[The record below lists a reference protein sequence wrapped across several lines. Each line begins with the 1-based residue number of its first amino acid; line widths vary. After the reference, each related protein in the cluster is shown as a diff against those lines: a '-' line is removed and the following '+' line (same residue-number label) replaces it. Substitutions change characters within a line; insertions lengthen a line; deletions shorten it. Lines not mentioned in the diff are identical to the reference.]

1 MVPLARIL
9 EQTARRHHEADKP
22 ALVGPTTSW
31 TYRETADR
39 MWRLAR
45 ALRELG
51 AGPGDR
57 VAVLASNSADYLVLF
72 AAVSALGAATV
83 PMSPRWTAAEV
94 AGAVAYVRPAVLV
107 ASAEHVTVAA
117 AAVSELAGAEGA
129 EAPLLTVLD
138 GDLVDRA
145 ARAGAV
151 PFPVPDDPEAP
162 IWLAFT
168 GGTTGT
174 MKACVVDAGT
184 FTENILFCSLQFGFG
199 REDVTLACGSYGH
212 MLPLYFSL
220 MQLYCGGTVVVL
232 GEFDA
237 RAVLPAL
244 ERHGVT
250 WLAAVPTIYGDLVR
264 AQPEVRADLSTLR
277 FCISAGSPLLTEAK
291 QRLLDVLTPNL
302 YEYYGATETGWTTL
316 LEPRDQLRKHRCV
329 GQPMSGVDLQV
340 VREDGTP
347 CEVGEIGL
355 VRKRG
360 LVLMREY
367 LDHPEL
373 TSEIIGAAGWATAG
387 DLGRL
392 DEEGYLYLVDRQK
405 DMIISGGVNVYP
417 NEIEEVLLAVP
428 GTEEVA
434 VVGIPH
440 ERWGE
445 AVHAVAVLAS
455 GTDAEDWEGRAR
467 EAAAT
472 SLAGYKRP
480 KSYAVVDALPRAH
493 SGKLLKR
500 EIRAP
505 YRGPADTVGT
515 AG

>member
-9 EQTARRHHEADKP
+9 EQTARRHHEADKS
-22 ALVGPTTSW
+22 ALVGPAHRW
-31 TYRETADR
+31 TYRQAADR
-39 MWRLAR
+39 MWCLAH
-45 ALRELG
+45 ALRERG
-51 AGPGDR
+51 VAGGDR
-57 VAVLASNSADYLVLF
+57 VAVLATNSADYLLLF

-83 PMSPRWTAAEV
+83 TMSPRWTRPEVATALAAARPVLLVVSPEYELVAAEAADV
-94 AGAVAYVRPAVLV
+94 DTAVLDEKLG
-107 ASAEHVTVAA
+107 A
-117 AAVSELAGAEGA
+117 LAD
-129 EAPLLTVLD
+129 PT
-138 GDLVDRA
+138 
-145 ARAGAV
+145 
-151 PFPVPDDPEAP
+151 PFAVPDDPSAP
-162 IWLAFT
+162 VWLAFT

-184 FTENILFCSLQFGFG
+184 FTENILFCALQFGFG

-237 RAVLPAL
+237 PGVLRAM
-244 ERHGVT
+244 ETHRVT
-250 WLAAVPTIYGDLVR
+250 WFAAVPTVYGDLVR
-264 AQPEVRADLSTLR
+264 AQPRVDADLSALR

-291 QRLLDVLTPNL
+291 QRLLSTLTPNL

-329 GQPMSGVDLQV
+329 GQPMAGVDVQI

-347 CEVGEIGL
+347 CEPGEVGL

-367 LDHPEL
+367 FGHPEL
-373 TSEIIGAAGWATAG
+373 TSEVLSDDGWATAG
-387 DLGRL
+387 DLGRF
-392 DEEGYLYLVDRQK
+392 DEEGYLHLVDRSK

-417 NEIEEVLLAVP
+417 AEVEELLLAVP

-434 VVGIPH
+434 VIGIPH

-445 AVHAVAVLAS
+445 AVHAVVVLAP
-455 GTDAEDWEGRAR
+455 GTAAGSWEDSARTRAAED
-467 EAAAT
+467 
-472 SLAGYKRP
+472 LAGYKRP

-505 YRGPADTVGT
+505 YW
-515 AG
+515 AGRT